1 MKKFKESDIFVNRIR
16 AYPKVKF
23 VGHSGSIYID
33 NEVKEKLQLNDFLPE
48 PPPPPPPPPP
58 TEASTLFV
66 TSFTVY
72 LKSGAGYLEPEF
84 DIYPLD
90 FSGAPSVAYVGIDW
104 NASLFPD
111 VQVIFRR
118 EDSVSS
124 NTATLFV
131 SGVSGY
137 YDLPVGGSLTF
148 LSNGT
153 TWILQ

>member
-1 MKKFKESDIFVNRIR
+1 MKKFEEGDLFINRIK
-16 AYPKVKF
+16 AYPKIRL
-23 VGHSGSIYID
+23 VGYSGSIFIN
-33 NEVKEKLQLNDFLPE
+33 NEQETQISLNDFLPE

-66 TSFTVY
+66 TSGTVY

-104 NASLFPD
+104 SPSLFPD

-131 SGVSGY
+131 SGVPGY

-153 TWILQ
+153 AWILQ